1 VSRPPHE
8 FLDGSAGIV
17 ANVSK
22 VHATEATRAV
32 LLALGRFGLAW
43 KLEAATAAA
52 LGGAHTGTP
61 LRELART
68 VTWMIVIGGDGT
80 ILQTARALVDH
91 PVPILGVNPGQSLG
105 FMTDTRVHD
114 VIATLD
120 EMRAGHFTLLERGM
134 LRAAVCAAD
143 GTETRL
149 PPALNDVVFIHGAH
163 AQLIVL
169 NVLVN
174 GEFFTTYAAD
184 GLVLATA
191 TGSTAH
197 AMSAGGPILFP
208 DTAALVLTP
217 ICPHTLS
224 NRPIILPRGYRVDVR
239 MGEPHREVGVAVDG
253 QVAHQLAPGALVQMQ
268 LDTRVTRFVHSNRH
282 SFGDVL
288 REKLHWRG
296 DLRVDRARE

>member
-1 VSRPPHE
+1 MSQPAHG
-8 FLDGSAGIV
+8 FLSGSAGVV

-22 VHATEATRAV
+22 GHATEATRAV
-32 LLALGRFGLAW
+32 LLALDRCGLAW
-43 KLEAATAAA
+43 KLEAATAVA
-52 LGGAHTGTP
+52 LGGGRAGTP
-61 LRELART
+61 LPDLARV

-105 FMTDTRVHD
+105 FMTDTRVQD

-120 EMRAGHFTLLERGM
+120 DMRAGNFTLLERGM
-134 LRAAVCAAD
+134 LRAAVGGAD
-143 GTETRL
+143 GIETRL

-217 ICPHTLS
+217 ICPHTLT

-253 QVAHQLAPGALVQMQ
+253 QVAHQLAPGELVQMQ

-296 DLRVDRARE
+296 DLRVDRSRE

>member
-1 VSRPPHE
+1 VSAPAQG
-8 FLDGSAGIV
+8 FLGGCAGIV

-22 VHATEATRAV
+22 AHATEATRSV
-32 LLALGRFGLAW
+32 LLALDHCGLSW
-43 KLEAATAAA
+43 KLELETARA
-52 LGGAHTGTP
+52 LSDGHVGMP
-61 LRELART
+61 LAELARV
-68 VTWMIVIGGDGT
+68 VTWLIVIGGDGT

-91 PVPILGVNPGQSLG
+91 PLPLLGVNPGKSLG
-105 FMTDTRVHD
+105 FMTDTRVQD
-114 VIATLD
+114 VMATLD
-120 EMRAGHFTLLERGM
+120 DMRAGRFTLLARGM
-134 LRAAVCAAD
+134 LRAVVVGA
-143 GTETRL
+143 GGIETLL

-208 DTAALVLTP
+208 DTTALVLTP

-239 MGEPHREVGVAVDG
+239 MGEPHREVALAVDG
-253 QVAHQLAPGALVQMQ
+253 QVAHQLAAHETIQVQM
-268 LDTRVTRFVHSNRH
+268 DTRVTQFIHSNRH